1 MTSEEKMVSVI
12 LPVYNAENSL
22 KDTIDSALSQSHLNL
37 ELIIIDDCSTDG
49 SLRIARQCA
58 ENDARIRVLNNC
70 VNRSVAFCRNCGIEA
85 ARGEYIAFLD
95 SDDIWVQD
103 KLERQISLLIETGSQ
118 FTCASYDFIDSEGKP
133 VLRPHYVP
141 DKLDFQSILRE
152 NVILCSSVCVDAALL
167 KEHIFRDD
175 YYHEDYVLWLEL
187 FRLPIRIVTDRS
199 ILTHYRFINTS
210 RSYNKL
216 RSAKER
222 WRIYRDFLNMSI
234 FESLYYIS
242 QYAVNGLKKYHK

>member
-1 MTSEEKMVSVI
+1 MVSVI

-199 ILTHYRFINTS
+199 ILTHYLFINPS
-210 RSYNKL
+210 RSYNML

-234 FESLYYIS
+234 FESLYYFS